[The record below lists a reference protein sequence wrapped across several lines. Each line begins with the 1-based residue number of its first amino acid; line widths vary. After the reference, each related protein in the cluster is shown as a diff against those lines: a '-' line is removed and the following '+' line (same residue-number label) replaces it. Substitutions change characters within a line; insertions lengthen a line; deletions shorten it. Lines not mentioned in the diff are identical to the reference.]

1 MEVSL
6 STSSVSS
13 LVSNIWLENDY
24 SLDDE
29 GIFCLLKGR
38 LLAESGLV
46 LLLIKVREY
55 ALIRINDI
63 SDKDEN

>member
-13 LVSNIWLENDY
+13 LVSNIWLGNDY

-29 GIFCLLKGR
+29 GIFYLLKGR

-55 ALIRINDI
+55 ALIRINVI
-63 SDKDEN
+63 KMKIE